1 MIHALLI
8 RLFSSHNVLACFRR
22 DRAQGVKNMTKAATN
37 LNKSSSRAHT
47 VFTLTYTYKK
57 FDERQQPIDIKRA
70 QINLIDLAGSERVA
84 KTGCM
89 GGADIFLA

>member
-1 MIHALLI
+1 
-8 RLFSSHNVLACFRR
+8 
-22 DRAQGVKNMTKAATN
+22 MTKAATN

-57 FDERQQPIDIKRA
+57 FDERKQPIDIKRA

-84 KTGCM
+84 KTGCVVAFCM
-89 GGADIFLA
+89 LKYLSEVCAFVHFNDVHIHELLLRG

>member
-1 MIHALLI
+1 
-8 RLFSSHNVLACFRR
+8 
-22 DRAQGVKNMTKAATN
+22 MTKAATN

-57 FDERQQPIDIKRA
+57 FDERKQPIDIKRA

-84 KTGCM
+84 KTGY
-89 GGADIFLA
+89 G